1 MTEIAK
7 KHKLFLVEDAAQAH
21 LAEYKGKRVGG
32 LSEVASF
39 SFYPGK
45 NLGAF
50 GEAGA
55 VTMNNEQLA
64 INVKMM
70 REHGQSEKYH
80 HEVLGHNYRME
91 GIQGA
96 VLGVKLK
103 YLNEWTEKRRSV
115 AARYKELLAD
125 IEQVVLPK
133 EMPYAK
139 HVYHLFVIRIREEI
153 REKREERRNGLMRYL
168 NENGVATGLHYPV
181 PLHLQNCFK
190 YLGYKNGDFPMS
202 EELAETGLSLPMF
215 PEMSVEQTE
224 YVCDK
229 IKAFFKI

>member
-1 MTEIAK
+1 
-7 KHKLFLVEDAAQAH
+7 
-21 LAEYKGKRVGG
+21 
-32 LSEVASF
+32 
-39 SFYPGK
+39 
-45 NLGAF
+45 
-50 GEAGA
+50 
-55 VTMNNEQLA
+55 
-64 INVKMM
+64 
-70 REHGQSEKYH
+70 
-80 HEVLGHNYRME
+80 ME

-103 YLNEWTEKRRSV
+103 YLNEWTEKRRAV

-153 REKREERRNGLMRYL
+153 REKREEKRNGLMRYL